1 MTSRLLATTATAML
15 IVLVAGSVSGYMH
28 MSCVNRNLRLSLDDA
43 IHISDVVFTGK
54 ITTMRN
60 GIGTTK
66 TATVTYYY
74 AYKSDQHMPRRG
86 LGRAEVQNVMAN
98 ASMGESTVFFLVREP
113 SLILALQCMAPVAA
127 LRNTEFRD
135 VVRALNRIQTVGK
148 SESIFFCCSPAVLR
162 VELIDMRFRRSLR
175 ALIRCSA
182 ALHSINT

>member
-148 SESIFFCCSPAVLR
+148 SESIFFVAVLQ
-162 VELIDMRFRRSLR
+162 F
-175 ALIRCSA
+175 
-182 ALHSINT
+182 